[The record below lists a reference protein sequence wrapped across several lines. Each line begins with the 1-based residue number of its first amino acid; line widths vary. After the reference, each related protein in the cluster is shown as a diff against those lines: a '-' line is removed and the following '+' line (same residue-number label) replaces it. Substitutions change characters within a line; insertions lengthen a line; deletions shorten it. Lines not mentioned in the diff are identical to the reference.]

1 MSAVVGLNLEYQKSF
16 KEGQMYVALSGV
28 TKPDNL
34 FITGKYSP
42 NVFQVNDNAVVEYS
56 RLRENLFDRFYIDHV
71 DCNSLTVSLLNTQ
84 SSVRHAVDINKT
96 KEPTENDILCLTES
110 KITNATDGA
119 DIFEQLSTFRIIS
132 IPVV

>member
-1 MSAVVGLNLEYQKSF
+1 MSAVVSLNLEYQKSF

-42 NVFQVNDNAVVEYS
+42 NDFQVNDNAVVEYS

-119 DIFEQLSTFRIIS
+119 EIFEQLSTFRF

>member
-1 MSAVVGLNLEYQKSF
+1 MSAVVSLNLEYQKSF

-42 NVFQVNDNAVVEYS
+42 NVFQVNDNALVEYS

-119 DIFEQLSTFRIIS
+119 EIFEQLSTFRF

>member
-1 MSAVVGLNLEYQKSF
+1 MSAVVSLNLEYQKSF

-119 DIFEQLSTFRIIS
+119 EIFEQLSTFRF